1 MRFLYND
8 PYSVRMALEQ
18 LAGQQPAATRRD
30 RDLPIPVDVYQD
42 GNNIVIEGALPGA
55 RLEDLELNCE
65 DGLLTVRGTV
75 STADRDFAVQE
86 IPRGSFSRTLALPTE
101 CEIGEAKASFEN
113 GIVRITLP
121 RQRQR
126 ATHSIKVEVANTDDS
141 SRIVMEKPGVIDAV
155 KGEDYRDVQP
165 KSNRRRA
172 KSK

>member
-1 MRFLYND
+1 MRFYFND
-8 PYSVRMALEQ
+8 PYSLWSGVERLTNEQ
-18 LAGQQPAATRRD
+18 PVATRRD
-30 RDLPIPVDVYQD
+30 RDNPIPVDVYQD
-42 GNNIVIEGALPGA
+42 GNNIVIEGAVPGA

-75 STADRDFAVQE
+75 AAADRDFAVRE

-121 RQRQR
+121 RQHQR
-126 ATHSIKVEVANTDDS
+126 TSHTIKVEVAGANQG

-155 KGEDYRDVQP
+155 KGADYRDVQAQN
-165 KSNRRRA
+165 NRRKGRA
-172 KSK
+172 K